1 MISCI
6 ACLCVCVCVCVWS
19 VLVVYFLLWNI
30 FAVVEWSLEG
40 WRMVDYSSNKNESD
54 KIENNDLVLDRSE
67 VCFTSIL
74 APTYSLDVICNIQYG
89 AFNALT
95 VSSRTR
101 SIQSHKT
108 RHSTDHTKNKKS
120 ITSSNILVPTS
131 ISFCLYLC
139 LSSTPCIQSS
149 FLSMDLCRYSI

>member
-1 MISCI
+1 M
-6 ACLCVCVCVCVWS
+6 CVCVCVCEVCW
-19 VLVVYFLLWNI
+19 LFI
-30 FAVVEWSLEG
+30 FCYEIFSPSW
-40 WRMVDYSSNKNESD
+40 
-54 KIENNDLVLDRSE
+54 SE
-67 VCFTSIL
+67 VWRDGEWWIILQTRMNRIKLRTMISSSTAQRFASLVYEVL

-149 FLSMDLCRYSI
+149 FLSIDLCRYSI

>member
-1 MISCI
+1 M
-6 ACLCVCVCVCVWS
+6 CVCVCEVCWLFIFCYEIFSPSWSEVWKDG
-19 VLVVYFLLWNI
+19 
-30 FAVVEWSLEG
+30 EWWIILQT
-40 WRMVDYSSNKNESD
+40 RMNESD
-54 KIENNDLVLDRSE
+54 TIENNDLVLDRSE

-131 ISFCLYLC
+131 ISFCLCLCLC
-139 LSSTPCIQSS
+139 LSSTPCKQSS
-149 FLSMDLCRYSI
+149 FISIDLCRYSI